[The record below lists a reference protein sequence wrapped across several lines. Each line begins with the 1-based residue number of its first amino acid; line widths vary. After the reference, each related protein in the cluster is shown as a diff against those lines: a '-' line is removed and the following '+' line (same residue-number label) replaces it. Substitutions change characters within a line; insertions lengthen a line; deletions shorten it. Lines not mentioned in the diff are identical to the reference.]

1 VSRRLPGRGLASS
14 LRENVSFA
22 LRAIRE
28 HKIRS
33 FLTILGII
41 VGVATVIA
49 MVSVIEGFNQVV
61 VRGFSSFGST
71 LVQFQKMEPRF
82 GDPAMAPEEQRL
94 RKNLTYE
101 DALEIRRV
109 VTSMAA
115 VAAERYYFEGGAVR
129 FRDTEAN
136 APLIGGVS
144 AEYPQANN
152 YFIKEGRFFNDAEF
166 EHSAH
171 VAVLGMDVVE
181 ALFPRIDP
189 IGRTISI
196 QGRPFTVIGTL
207 ERRGAL
213 FFGPGDNRLFIPLTT
228 FDGIYPNVEREW
240 GTIIATV
247 PKSPEL
253 MQQAMDE
260 GREVLRRRRK
270 LRPDQPDDFAVV
282 TPDSFIST
290 FRQITGGIA
299 AVLTFISSIGLLVG
313 GVGVMNIMLVAVKER
328 TREIG
333 LRKAVGARRSDITVQ
348 FLIEAMTLTGLGG
361 VAGILVGL
369 LVSFLTGHFSPLP
382 AETPLW
388 AVVVG
393 FAVSVSVGLFFGIY
407 PAWKASTLDPIES
420 LRYE

>member
-1 VSRRLPGRGLASS
+1 MSS
-14 LRENVSFA
+14 LLSGGRENIAFA
-22 LRAIRE
+22 LRAVRD

-71 LVQFQKMEPRF
+71 LVQYQKMEPRF
-82 GDPAMAPEEQRL
+82 GDPLDAPEEERL
-94 RKNLTYE
+94 RRNLTYE
-101 DALEIRRV
+101 DAMEIRKSAP
-109 VTSMAA
+109 SMAA
-115 VAAERYYFEGGAVR
+115 VAAERYNFGGGQVR
-129 FRDTEAN
+129 YHDVEAN

-144 AEYPQANN
+144 PDYPHANN
-152 YFIKEGRFFNDAEF
+152 YFIDEGRFFNDAEF

-171 VAVLGMDVVE
+171 AAVLGVEVTE
-181 ALFPRIDP
+181 ALFPHTDP

-196 QGRPFTVIGTL
+196 EGRPFTVVGTL
-207 ERRGAL
+207 ERRGGL
-213 FFGPGDNRLFIPLTT
+213 FFGPGDNRLFIPLTA
-228 FDGIYPNVEREW
+228 FDSIYPNIEKQW

-253 MQQAMDE
+253 MQKALEE
-260 GREVLRRRRK
+260 GREILRRRRH
-270 LRPDQPDDFAVV
+270 LRPDQPDDFAIL
-282 TPDSFIST
+282 TPDAFIST
-290 FRQITGGIA
+290 FQQITGGIA
-299 AVLTFISSIGLLVG
+299 VVLTFISSIGLLVG

-333 LRKAVGARRSDITVQ
+333 VRKAVGARRADITQQ

-361 VAGILVGL
+361 IAGVAVGL
-369 LVSFLTGHFSPLP
+369 LVSFLTGWLSPLP
-382 AETPLW
+382 AETPVW
-388 AVVVG
+388 AVVLG
-393 FAVSVSVGLFFGIY
+393 FLVSVSVGLFFGIY